1 MAEKNEKN
9 NPSPLSHAASA
20 AGLAKGAVK
29 TGKAVAG
36 AAKGAAAGPYGMA
49 AAGLWENRKLVGKI
63 IAALA
68 ALLMLPVLFL
78 LMLPSLI
85 FGTDRFLL
93 TTEYVIVLL
102 VLFFLPFH
110 VPNKYYDPSAQQ
122 HHRLLFLPISSVLPP
137 SFLHPIPWNDYVIL
151 LFDTS

>member
-49 AAGLWENRKLVGKI
+49 AAGLWENRKLVGKSS
-63 IAALA
+63 LP
-68 ALLMLPVLFL
+68 LLPC
-78 LMLPSLI
+78 SCC
-85 FGTDRFLL
+85 R
-93 TTEYVIVLL
+93 YC
-102 VLFFLPFH
+102 
-110 VPNKYYDPSAQQ
+110 
-122 HHRLLFLPISSVLPP
+122 SS
-137 SFLHPIPWNDYVIL
+137 
-151 LFDTS
+151 

>member
-85 FGTDRFLL
+85 FGTDGLDNASG
-93 TTEYVIVLL
+93 EVLNL
-102 VLFFLPFH
+102 SLIH
-110 VPNKYYDPSAQQ
+110 
-122 HHRLLFLPISSVLPP
+122 I
-137 SFLHPIPWNDYVIL
+137 
-151 LFDTS
+151 